1 MFNWFPALT
10 KYKVQTSEKKLDH
23 RKLRK
28 LFARVSFNWFI
39 INPIFNWFMFHAFMW
54 RWRLSGSEMNY
65 KTVPSLSEIL
75 LDLVLLVFIEE
86 VGFYYSHLLL
96 HTKTLYKHVHKVH
109 HQWTAPVGLTAVYA
123 HPLEHLVSN
132 LLPIFLGRLFP
143 FFL

>member
-1 MFNWFPALT
+1 
-10 KYKVQTSEKKLDH
+10 
-23 RKLRK
+23 
-28 LFARVSFNWFI
+28 
-39 INPIFNWFMFHAFMW
+39 
-54 RWRLSGSEMNY
+54 MNY